1 MNDCERYQE
10 LICCLIDGELT
21 RDERKALM
29 AHIALC
35 PECKASYEV
44 FSAVSDAVASDLVD
58 VPESLHENIM
68 SGVRRR
74 ALFNKNK
81 RAASRRVKGL
91 IAAAA
96 CFAVVLISAVGIFD
110 TLLARSSSVA
120 EDASPAAAQSFDEF
134 GNNAVPEVVPVVPD
148 ASPAAS
154 ASVPLPTVAPPAA
167 SGAPAEPDEYS
178 GAPPVVTE
186 RPVPTQPPVPTQKPV
201 QTQPPVQTQTPVQTQ
216 NPVQTQTPVQTQA
229 PTQTPAPVQTP
240 EPVLPPS
247 QAYTVDNGP
256 SGGAVPA
263 PQSENADDPALSTD
277 PTAGVPDQNA
287 LTAQSAEPSGTDS
300 SPAPVE
306 SAAPTESLEPVP
318 RPPKRAIKR
327 IAPAAEAPAAVDA
340 QSVEADPSLTEP
352 GEIADA
358 PASAEEENS
367 FADKILRSFKSMFGI
382 SEPSATHAPEKL
394 SEDDV
399 DVIVDL
405 TDMEDYKPFSDLLL
419 GELSELPEGNA
430 DRVYLFLMK
439 NGDMEIRLLAYAY
452 GDEIYYTIH
461 DELVQ
466 QNIYLADC
474 TLDEL
479 EKFILPY
486 LPEATAAPTNGST
499 ANTPAATQPGV
510 SSPAPGAAP
519 TQIPDASNIIP
530 SDPGCSPGIS

>member
-35 PECKASYEV
+35 PECRASYEV

-74 ALFNKNK
+74 ALFNRNK

-110 TLLARSSSVA
+110 TLLSRDASVA
-120 EDASPAAAQSFDEF
+120 ENASPAAAQSFDEF
-134 GNNAVPEVVPVVPD
+134 GNVNSTPELIPVQPS

-154 ASVPLPTVAPPAA
+154 VSVPLPSAAPPAA
-167 SGAPAEPDEYS
+167 SSAPAEPDKYS
-178 GAPPVVTE
+178 GTPAATE
-186 RPVPTQPPVPTQKPV
+186 RPVTTRPPLQTQAPALIPTPPPV
-201 QTQPPVQTQTPVQTQ
+201 QTQTPIQTPAPVQTQSPVQTQTPVQT
-216 NPVQTQTPVQTQA
+216 
-229 PTQTPAPVQTP
+229 PAPVQTQ
-240 EPVLPPS
+240 EPVMPS
-247 QAYTVDNGP
+247 GQTYAVDNDP
-256 SGGAVPA
+256 SAAAIPA
-263 PQSENADDPALSTD
+263 PQAEIADAPALSAA
-277 PTAGVPDQNA
+277 PTASDPDQGD
-287 LTAQSAEPSGTDS
+287 LTAQSAEPSGLESTPAPAENE
-300 SPAPVE
+300 SPA
-306 SAAPTESLEPVP
+306 P
-318 RPPKRAIKR
+318 RPPKRSIKR
-327 IAPAAEAPAAVDA
+327 VTPAAEAPAAEA
-340 QSVEADPSLTEP
+340 QGIETDPALSEP

-358 PASAEEENS
+358 PVGGEEETS
-367 FADKILRSFKSMFGI
+367 FADKILRSFKAMFGI

-405 TDMEDYKPFSDLLL
+405 TEMKDYKPFSDLLL

-430 DRVYLFLMK
+430 DRVYLFRMK
-439 NGDMEIRLLAYAY
+439 NGDMEIKLLAYAY
-452 GDEIYYTIH
+452 GDAIYYTIH

-486 LPEATAAPTNGST
+486 LPEAAAAPTNGSP
-499 ANTPAATQPGV
+499 ANNAAANQPGV
-510 SSPAPGAAP
+510 TSPVSSAAP
-519 TQIPDASNIIP
+519 NQISDASNIIP
-530 SDPGCSPGIS
+530 ADPGSSPGIS